1 LSYAEKDFFTK
12 YPNAADDLK
21 KNWGEIVTAEKKK
34 AEERRIAEE
43 KQKAE
48 TELVK
53 DAESLADLPDETFDL
68 EGLIVTA
75 KHLFFYAAQYRDK
88 FDEVDLTQLL
98 RHVNHTDFLGAIRRI
113 GEPANKDLFPE
124 ILFKCAIDIPNKIN
138 IQRIII
144 SALVQLFGVDQSIEE
159 KLHRFTDRFLQ
170 FWNDLVTHWST
181 YFLLNHPVILYAR
194 V

>member
-1 LSYAEKDFFTK
+1 LSDAEKDFFTK

-53 DAESLADLPDETFDL
+53 DAESLAHLPDETFDL

-75 KHLFFYAAQYRDK
+75 KHLFFYAAQYEQEMNYK
-88 FDEVDLTQLL
+88 TLL
-98 RHVNHTDFLGAIRRI
+98 ELIEDVSRKDFLAAIRSI
-113 GEPANKDLFPE
+113 KKPAHKDLFPE
-124 ILFKCAIDIPNKIN
+124 ILFKCTVNTPTDKNEK
-138 IQRIII
+138 RTLI
-144 SALVQLFGVDQSIEE
+144 SGLVQLFGVDQSMEE
-159 KLHRFTDRFLQ
+159 KLHLFTDRFLQ

-181 YFLLNHPVILYAR
+181 SFLLNHPVILYAR